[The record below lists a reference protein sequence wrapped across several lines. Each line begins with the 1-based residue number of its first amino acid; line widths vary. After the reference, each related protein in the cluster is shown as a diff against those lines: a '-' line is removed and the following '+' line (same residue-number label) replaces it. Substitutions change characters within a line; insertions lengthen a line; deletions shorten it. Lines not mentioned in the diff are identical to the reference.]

1 MQTLLEALR
10 KSADFLA
17 RKGLER
23 PRLEAEHV
31 FAAALGLKRLD
42 LYLQFERPLTAEE
55 EARLRGLIVRRGN
68 REPLQHVAGRTDFR
82 SLTLRCD
89 RRALIPRP
97 ETEELVD
104 LALALFPADRAV
116 RVLDLGTG
124 TGAIALALAAER
136 PGWKVAAVDR
146 SEDALALAREN
157 AEACRLASR
166 VDFGRSDWFSEV
178 RDRYDLIVSNPPYLT
193 ETELASAEPEVRE
206 HDPRSALVAAEEGL
220 ADLRRILTGAVE
232 FLGPGGW
239 VILETGVDHH
249 AALASLSAELGY
261 AEAAG
266 LPDLSGRPRFWKAR
280 RGP

>member
-55 EARLRGLIVRRGN
+55 EARLRALVVRRSA
-68 REPLQHVAGRTDFR
+68 REPLQHVVGRTEFR
-82 SLTLRCD
+82 GLTLRCD

-104 LALALFPADRAV
+104 LALALLPAEAAV

-136 PGWKVAAVDR
+136 PAWQVAAVDR
-146 SEDALALAREN
+146 SDDALALAREN
-157 AEACRLASR
+157 AAACGLTER

-178 RDRYDLIVSNPPYLT
+178 RDVYDLIVSNPPYLS
-193 ETELASAEPEVRE
+193 EAELATAEPEVRD
-206 HDPRSALVAAEEGL
+206 HDPRSALVAGEEGL
-220 ADLRRILTGAVE
+220 ADLRRILTDAPR
-232 FLGPGGW
+232 FLRAGGW
-239 VILETGVDHH
+239 VLLETGIGQHE
-249 AALASLSAELGY
+249 ALADLSGRLGY
-261 AEAAG
+261 VEAGG

-280 RGP
+280 HGA

>member
-23 PRLEAEHV
+23 PRLEAEYV

-55 EARLRGLIVRRGN
+55 EANLRGLIVRRGN

-104 LALALFPADRAV
+104 LALVLFPADRTV

-124 TGAIALALAAER
+124 TGAIALALAVER
-136 PGWKVAAVDR
+136 PEWKVAAVDR

-157 AEACRLASR
+157 AEACGLASR

-193 ETELASAEPEVRE
+193 EMELASAEPEVRE

>member
-55 EARLRGLIVRRGN
+55 EARLRALVVRRSA
-68 REPLQHVAGRTDFR
+68 REPLQHVVGRTEFR
-82 SLTLRCD
+82 GLTLRCD

-104 LALALFPADRAV
+104 LALALLPAEAAA

-136 PGWKVAAVDR
+136 PAWQVAAVDR
-146 SEDALALAREN
+146 SDDALALAREN
-157 AEACRLASR
+157 AAACGLTER

-178 RDRYDLIVSNPPYLT
+178 RDVYDLIVSNPPYLS
-193 ETELASAEPEVRE
+193 EAELATAEPEVRD
-206 HDPRSALVAAEEGL
+206 HDPRSALVAGEEGL
-220 ADLRRILTGAVE
+220 ADLRRILTDAPR
-232 FLGPGGW
+232 FLRAGGW
-239 VILETGVDHH
+239 VLLETGIGQHE
-249 AALASLSAELGY
+249 ALADLSGRLGY
-261 AEAAG
+261 GEAGG

-280 RGP
+280 HGA

>member
-1 MQTLLEALR
+1 MQTLLDALR

-55 EARLRGLIVRRGN
+55 EARLRGLVVRRGN
-68 REPLQHVAGRTDFR
+68 REPLQHLVGRAEFR

-104 LALALFPADRAV
+104 LALALLPADREA

-124 TGAIALALAAER
+124 TGAIALALASER
-136 PGWKVAAVDR
+136 PAWKVAAVDR
-146 SEDALALAREN
+146 SDDALALAREN
-157 AEACRLASR
+157 AEACGLASR
-166 VDFGRSDWFSEV
+166 VDLGRSDWFSEV
-178 RDRYDLIVSNPPYLT
+178 RDAYDLAVSNPPYLT
-193 ETELASAEPEVRE
+193 EAELASADPEVRE
-206 HDPRSALVAAEEGL
+206 HDPRAALVAPEEGL
-220 ADLRRILTGAVE
+220 ADLRRILTEAPP
-232 FLGPGGW
+232 FLRPGGW
-239 VILETGVDHH
+239 LLLETGVDHH
-249 AALASLSAELGY
+249 AALAALSAELGY
-261 AEAAG
+261 AEAEG

-280 RGP
+280 RGS

>member
-1 MQTLLEALR
+1 VQTLLEALR

-104 LALALFPADRAV
+104 LALALFPVDRAV

-136 PGWKVAAVDR
+136 PEWKVAAVDR

-157 AEACRLASR
+157 AEACGLTSR

>member
-55 EARLRGLIVRRGN
+55 EARLRALLVRRSA
-68 REPLQHVAGRTDFR
+68 REPLQHVVGRTEFR
-82 SLTLRCD
+82 GLTLRCD

-104 LALALFPADRAV
+104 LALALLPAEAAV

-136 PGWKVAAVDR
+136 PAWQVAAVDR
-146 SEDALALAREN
+146 SDDALALAREN
-157 AEACRLASR
+157 AAACGLTER

-178 RDRYDLIVSNPPYLT
+178 RDVYDLIVSNPPYLS
-193 ETELASAEPEVRE
+193 EAELATAEPEVRD
-206 HDPRSALVAAEEGL
+206 HDPRSALVAGEEGL
-220 ADLRRILTGAVE
+220 ADLRRILTDAPR
-232 FLGPGGW
+232 FLRAGGW
-239 VILETGVDHH
+239 VLLETGIGQHE
-249 AALASLSAELGY
+249 ALADLSGRLGY
-261 AEAAG
+261 VEAVG

-280 RGP
+280 HGA

>member
-1 MQTLLEALR
+1 VQTLLEALR

-55 EARLRGLIVRRGN
+55 EARLRALVVRRSA
-68 REPLQHVAGRTDFR
+68 REPLQHVVGRTEFR
-82 SLTLRCD
+82 GLTLRCD

-104 LALALFPADRAV
+104 LALALLPAEAAV

-136 PGWKVAAVDR
+136 PAWQVAAVDR
-146 SEDALALAREN
+146 SDDALALAREN
-157 AEACRLASR
+157 ASACGLAER

-178 RDRYDLIVSNPPYLT
+178 RDVYDLIVSNPPYLS
-193 ETELASAEPEVRE
+193 EAELATAEPEVRD
-206 HDPRSALVAAEEGL
+206 HDPRSALVAGEEGL
-220 ADLRRILTGAVE
+220 ADLRRILTDAPR
-232 FLGPGGW
+232 FLRAGGW
-239 VILETGVDHH
+239 VLLETGIGQHE
-249 AALASLSAELGY
+249 ALADLSGRLGY
-261 AEAAG
+261 VEAGG
-266 LPDLSGRPRFWKAR
+266 LLDLSGRPRFWKAR
-280 RGP
+280 HGA

>member
-1 MQTLLEALR
+1 VQTLLDALR

-55 EARLRGLIVRRGN
+55 EARLRGLVVRRGN
-68 REPLQHVAGRTDFR
+68 REPLQHLAGRTEFR

-104 LALALFPADRAV
+104 LALALLPADREA

-124 TGAIALALAAER
+124 TGAIALALASER
-136 PGWKVAAVDR
+136 PEWKVAAVDR
-146 SEDALALAREN
+146 SDEALALAREN
-157 AEACRLASR
+157 AEACGLASR
-166 VDFGRSDWFSEV
+166 VDLGRSDWFSEV
-178 RDRYDLIVSNPPYLT
+178 RDAYDLIVSNPPYLT
-193 ETELASAEPEVRE
+193 EAELASAEPEVRE
-206 HDPRSALVAAEEGL
+206 HDPRAALVAPEEGL
-220 ADLRRILTGAVE
+220 ADLRRILTEAPP
-232 FLGPGGW
+232 FLRPGGW
-239 VILETGVDHH
+239 LLLETGVDHH
-249 AALASLSAELGY
+249 DALAVLSAGLGY
-261 AEAAG
+261 AEATG

-280 RGP
+280 RGS